1 MNCSPRARIPKAPLR
16 YGFSQG
22 DRWFFEPII
31 VIMADAFHSLDSE
44 SAWTAALEH
53 SDETPVLIY
62 KHSATCPVSTSAQAE
77 VEAVQ
82 SDASLPVYRVVVQE
96 HRAVSNTIE
105 DALGIRHETPQ
116 VILLHEQTPVFDT
129 SHFDVTAEI
138 LYDELQRL
146 PVSSE

>member
-1 MNCSPRARIPKAPLR
+1 
-16 YGFSQG
+16 
-22 DRWFFEPII
+22 
-31 VIMADAFHSLDSE
+31 MADAFHSLDSE